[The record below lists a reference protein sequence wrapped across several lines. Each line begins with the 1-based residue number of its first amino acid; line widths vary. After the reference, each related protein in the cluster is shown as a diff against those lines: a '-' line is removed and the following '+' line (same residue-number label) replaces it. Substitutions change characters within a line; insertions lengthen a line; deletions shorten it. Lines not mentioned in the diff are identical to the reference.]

1 METLTADGW
10 AQGIVARRPL
20 ATDDFHAGMRRLD
33 RAEALKRRHIGYNSD
48 ALVSALVLDVDHE
61 HAEHHVKGLAWDA
74 EAIPDPSWVTINPVS
89 GHAHVG
95 YLIGEPVT
103 RTDAGRRHPLEYAAS
118 IERTLTERL
127 GADRAYRN
135 VVTRNPLHASH
146 GRWWGSGPYTLGEL
160 HESLGELSKRTPE
173 VREAGLGR
181 NVDLFDSTRA
191 YAYRAF
197 KRHDR
202 YEPFRVA
209 VELHAVAMNG
219 EMFDAP
225 LSGAEVAGV
234 ARSVSAWVWRTFT
247 RNEQQGLFSEIQRR
261 RSMRQ
266 DLVVQKQ
273 QRVQAIRETAE
284 RGNRL
289 GVQQVMSLFEV
300 SERTARDYLREAGL
314 TIAPDTVAKRGREA
328 LALRARGMSL
338 SETAKQMDLSVSQ
351 VRHALRKAQ
360 A

>member
-1 METLTADGW
+1 MDK
-10 AQGIVARRPL
+10 AQ
-20 ATDDFHAGMRRLD
+20 
-33 RAEALKRRHIGYNSD
+33 ALKHRHIGYNSD
-48 ALVSALVLDVDHE
+48 YMLSALVLDVDHD
-61 HAEHHVKGLAWDA
+61 HAEHHIKALAYDA
-74 EAIPDPSWVTINPVS
+74 ETIPEPSWITVNPAT

-95 YLIGEPVT
+95 YLIGEPIT
-103 RTDAGRRHPLEYAAS
+103 RTDAGRRRPIEYAAD
-118 IERTLTERL
+118 IERTLTARV

-135 VVTRNPLHASH
+135 VVTRNPLYPLH
-146 GRWWGSGPYTLGEL
+146 GQWWGSGPYSLGEL
-160 HESLGELSKRTPE
+160 HESLGKLCKPVPE

-197 KRHDR
+197 KSHDT
-202 YEPFRVA
+202 YEPFRLA

-219 EMFDAP
+219 ERFDVP
-225 LSGAEVAGV
+225 LTRSEVAGV
-234 ARSVSAWVWRTFT
+234 ARSVAAWVWRTFT

-273 QRVQAIRETAE
+273 QRVQAIREKADHGT
-284 RGNRL
+284 RL
-289 GVQQVMSLFEV
+289 DAQQVMDLFDV
-300 SERTARDYLREAGL
+300 SVSTARTYLRDAGL
-314 TIAPDTVAKRGREA
+314 TMPTDAVERRSRQAVEYKRKGLS
-328 LALRARGMSL
+328 LA
-338 SETAKQMDLSVSQ
+338 ETAKVMDLSVSQ